1 MYLSSKKP
9 DSTTYEKL
17 ISIGELINYIFGP
30 QEYKVNFCILIKKK
44 TTTTTNQKKNKK
56 QKRIDA

>member
-44 TTTTTNQKKNKK
+44 DDNNQPKKNKK